1 MLRAN
6 RGSDTAKL
14 TVVTGRSGS
23 TPEVAPSIKIGQ
35 NNPRRQAEC
44 SGAYLSTA
52 RGRDRG
58 RFFLSRG
65 GADAVGSRPNEEAT
79 TTNAGKFA
87 RSLWVGRQ
95 KGICGVARLV
105 RSVHYALRRAPC
117 IRSFSR
123 PTRLT
128 GHTEIGSLTCV
139 AKKKVETQ
147 RSTPPLFFI
156 RPGCS
161 GIVPSPG
168 DGESGTRRHAHA

>member
-1 MLRAN
+1 MRENSPGPSGLAGRRASAALH
-6 RGSDTAKL
+6 GL
-14 TVVTGRSGS
+14 FVVS
-23 TPEVAPSIKIGQ
+23 TTPCA
-35 NNPRRQAEC
+35 A
-44 SGAYLSTA
+44 
-52 RGRDRG
+52 
-58 RFFLSRG
+58 
-65 GADAVGSRPNEEAT
+65 
-79 TTNAGKFA
+79 
-87 RSLWVGRQ
+87 
-95 KGICGVARLV
+95 
-105 RSVHYALRRAPC
+105 RRAPC